1 MLRVDAFVNRLHLR
15 EKAASLFIFPHCLSY
30 AIDYI

>member
-1 MLRVDAFVNRLHLR
+1 MLHVDAFDNRLHQR
-15 EKAASLFIFPHCLSY
+15 EKAASLFIFPHCPSY